1 MNNVKERNS
10 SYELMRIV
18 SMFLI
23 VLYHVIVHGKMIEN
37 CENAGLKILLELI
50 KFFTLVHVN
59 SFILVTG
66 YFQINSKFNQKKL
79 WSLIGSNWFYRLAIM
94 ILFSVF
100 GIVNLDKVTMV
111 MEGFPINLNEY
122 WFFKNYLLLYCL
134 VPFINKGILS
144 MNKKT
149 FQKMIIVMFIVFS
162 IAPAVTGGEF
172 FFNNGFSLYQFVFLY
187 ILGAYLRKYP
197 IDKSYI
203 FKIMSKNMYK
213 IVLITIFFVCFI
225 SNYVLY
231 SYADSISWINSGFK
245 TISNYIRWTSLNYS
259 CPFVIIQS
267 IAYFLY
273 FGTLDFKNKF
283 INKIAS
289 LTFGIYLIH
298 DNNFMRRN
306 IYIWLKIDNGPIY
319 SYNFIIYMFVIAIV
333 IFIVCM
339 LIEFIR
345 QTFCRKIQNL
355 KLIQSLKDKYYN
367 FIRNIFFI
375 NDKNSE

>member
-1 MNNVKERNS
+1 
-10 SYELMRIV
+10 
-18 SMFLI
+18 
-23 VLYHVIVHGKMIEN
+23 
-37 CENAGLKILLELI
+37 
-50 KFFTLVHVN
+50 
-59 SFILVTG
+59 
-66 YFQINSKFNQKKL
+66 
-79 WSLIGSNWFYRLAIM
+79 
-94 ILFSVF
+94 
-100 GIVNLDKVTMV
+100 MV

-134 VPFINKGILS
+134 VPFINKEILS

-162 IAPAVTGGEF
+162 IVPAVIGGEF
-172 FFNNGFSLYQFVFLY
+172 FFNNGFSLYQFIFLY

-213 IVLITIFFVCFI
+213 IVLFTIFFVCLI

-231 SYADSISWINSGFK
+231 SYPDSISWINSGFK

-273 FGTLDFKNKF
+273 FGTLDFKSKF

-306 IYIWLKIDNGPIY
+306 IYI
-319 SYNFIIYMFVIAIV
+319 YMA
-333 IFIVCM
+333 
-339 LIEFIR
+339 
-345 QTFCRKIQNL
+345 
-355 KLIQSLKDKYYN
+355 
-367 FIRNIFFI
+367 
-375 NDKNSE
+375 

>member
-79 WSLIGSNWFYRLAIM
+79 WSLIESNWFYRLAIM
-94 ILFSVF
+94 ILFSIF
-100 GIVNLDKVTMV
+100 EIVNLDKVTMFK
-111 MEGFPINLNEY
+111 EGFPINLNEY
-122 WFFKNYLLLYCL
+122 WFFQNYLLLYCL
-134 VPFINKGILS
+134 IPFINKGILN

-162 IAPAVTGGEF
+162 IIPTVTGGEF

-245 TISNYIRWTSLNYS
+245 LISNYIKWACGNYS
-259 CPFVIIQS
+259 CPFVVIQS
-267 IAYFLY
+267 VVYFLY
-273 FGTLDFKNKF
+273 FGTLQFNSKL

-289 LTFGIYLIH
+289 FTFGIYLIH
-298 DNNFMRRN
+298 DNNFVREK
-306 IYIWLKIDNGPIY
+306 IYIWLKINNGPIY
-319 SYNFIIYMFVIAIV
+319 SYSFVIYMIIVSIIIFV
-333 IFIVCM
+333 VCM

-345 QTFCRKIQNL
+345 QIISKKIQNL
-355 KLIQSLKDKYYN
+355 RLIIKLKDKYYN
-367 FIRNIFFI
+367 FTKNIFFNREENI
-375 NDKNSE
+375 K